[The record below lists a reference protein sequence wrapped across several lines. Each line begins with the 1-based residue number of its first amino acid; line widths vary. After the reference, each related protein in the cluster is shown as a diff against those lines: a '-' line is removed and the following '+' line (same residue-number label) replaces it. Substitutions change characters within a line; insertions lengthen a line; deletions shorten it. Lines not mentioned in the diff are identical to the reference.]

1 MAYPFGS
8 AIFTSTIKALQEKHG
23 SRRAYA
29 KRESAGGSSG
39 AVSGDPV
46 GPDEAQF
53 IGDRDSFYM
62 ATIGE
67 TGWPYVQHRGGPK
80 GFLKVIDAKTL
91 AFADFRGNR
100 QYISTGNL
108 TTNPRV
114 AMILVDYPQQTRL
127 KILGTIQILEGEQA
141 TQWVTAHPDPG
152 YPAQMERVFLIHVE
166 ATDWNCQQHITPR
179 FTEDEIRGALQ
190 PWEERFEA
198 LQKENAEL
206 RRELQKIRAA

>member
-1 MAYPFGS
+1 VAYPFGS

-29 KRESAGGSSG
+29 KRESAGVSS
-39 AVSGDPV
+39 DPI

-53 IGDRDSFYM
+53 IEERDSFYM

-80 GFLKVIDAKTL
+80 GFLKVIDANTL
-91 AFADFRGNR
+91 AFSDFRGNR
-100 QYISTGNL
+100 QYISAGNL
-108 TTNPRV
+108 TTKPRV

-127 KILGTIQILEGEQA
+127 KILGTIQTLEGVEA
-141 TQWVTAHPDPG
+141 KEWLAAHPDPG
-152 YPAQMERVFLIHVE
+152 YPAQMERIFVIHVE

-179 FTEDEIRGALQ
+179 FSEDEIRGALK
-190 PWEERFEA
+190 PWEDRFEA
-198 LQKENAEL
+198 LRKENEEL
-206 RRELQKIRAA
+206 RRQLERVKVA

>member
-1 MAYPFGS
+1 VAYPFGS
-8 AIFTSTIKALQEKHG
+8 AIFTPTIKALQEKHG
-23 SRRAYA
+23 SRRSYA
-29 KRESAGGSSG
+29 KRESAGVSS
-39 AVSGDPV
+39 DPI

-53 IGDRDSFYM
+53 IEERDSFYM

-80 GFLKVIDAKTL
+80 GFLKVIDANTL

-100 QYISTGNL
+100 QYISAGNL

-127 KILGTIQILEGEQA
+127 KILGTIQTLEGVEA
-141 TQWVTAHPDPG
+141 KEWLSEHPDPG
-152 YPAQMERVFLIHVE
+152 YPAQMERVFAIHVE

-179 FTEDEIRGALQ
+179 FSEDEIRGALN
-190 PWEERFEA
+190 PWEDRFES

-206 RRELQKIRAA
+206 RRQLESVKVA